1 MHPIARFA
9 AACRSEPVDRP
20 PVWLMRQAGRYM
32 ASYQAVR
39 SRYSFM
45 DLCRTPEVACEVT
58 MQPINELGVDAA
70 ILFSDILVPLEPMG
84 VSVGFEKGPVVEPAV
99 RSVAAIDALRSE
111 GVADEVPYVYEAVRM
126 IRRELG
132 GRLPLLGFAGSPWT
146 LASYLIEGGSSRNL
160 HELKHLMYA
169 EPAALGRLLDK
180 LTDVV
185 IAYLG
190 HQIEAGVDAVQV
202 FDSWGGVLD
211 ATTWRATSGRT
222 LKRIVDA
229 LAPTGVPVL
238 LYVHAGPHLLDA
250 LAELGATGLSV
261 DWRLPLS
268 EVRRRVGP
276 KVALQGNVDPAILRA
291 PVPVIRQAVAD
302 CLASH
307 GRGPGHIMNLG
318 HGITPDATV
327 AAARA
332 FVEAAQELGVGY
344 GGGLA

>member
-1 MHPIARFA
+1 MHPIERFV
-9 AACRSEPVDRP
+9 AACRCQPVDRP

-32 ASYQAVR
+32 PSYQAVR
-39 SRYSFM
+39 RRYSFM
-45 DLCRTPEVACEVT
+45 DLCRTPEAACEVT
-58 MQPINELGVDAA
+58 MQPIDELGVDAA

-84 VSVGFEKGPVVEPAV
+84 VRVGFEHGPVVEPAV

-111 GVADEVPYVYEAVRM
+111 GVADEVPYVYEAVRL

-146 LASYLIEGGSSRNL
+146 LASYLVEGGSSRNL
-160 HELKHLMYA
+160 HELKHLLYA
-169 EPAALGRLLDK
+169 EPAALERLLDK

-190 HQIEAGVDAVQV
+190 RQIDAGVDAVQV

-211 ATTWRATSGRT
+211 EVTWRATSGRT
-222 LKRIVDA
+222 LARIVEA

-238 LYVHAGPHLLDA
+238 LYVHGGPHLLGA
-250 LAELGATGLSV
+250 LSEMGATGLSV
-261 DWRLPLS
+261 DWRVPLS
-268 EVRRRVGP
+268 EVRRIVGP
-276 KVALQGNVDPAILRA
+276 GTALQGNVDPGILRA
-291 PVPVIRQAVAD
+291 PVPVIREAVAQ

-307 GRGPGHIMNLG
+307 GPGPGHIMNLG

-332 FVEAAQELGVGY
+332 FVEAAQEFGPAY
-344 GGGLA
+344 GGEPA